1 MFAENFNTA
10 EGYGLYGGFNSVFVC
25 DDGISVAKQVDFPN
39 GWTDDTNLSFKVL
52 FKNGHNCADASTPMT
67 LNGVAVVVNKY
78 GTLIPLPIHE
88 MDDGGTPIYKSL
100 QPNTILEMYYTDNYD
115 GADTPACVI
124 IGNPIVLSSTDYTIY
139 ADGYE
144 EEHIFKPSLTTF
156 DKIVDYNGTSGY
168 NNTITHTVQKAG
180 FYLLSGQAYSGGN
193 HNVIMKINDNEIYY
207 GTTYSGGTG
216 IANTTC
222 MPLNVGDEI
231 SIHVYNPDGTGNSTK
246 IKIYRIL

>member
-88 MDDGGTPIYKSL
+88 MDDSGTPIYKSL
-100 QPNTILEMYYTDNYD
+100 QPNTILEMYYTNDYD
-115 GADTPACVI
+115 GADTPAYVV

-139 ADGYE
+139 A
-144 EEHIFKPSLTTF
+144 
-156 DKIVDYNGTSGY
+156 NG
-168 NNTITHTVQKAG
+168 Q
-180 FYLLSGQAYSGGN
+180 SGQMVPDYASGSIYTSASTSYTMPCNGFIN
-193 HNVIMKINDNEIYY
+193 FTYIGQGGVRALIIDGVKMSYEFVSYGVSSFSGFVSKGSVITLE
-207 GTTYSGGTG
+207 GGGTLDVNG
-216 IANTTC
+216 FKVFKLIPMT
-222 MPLNVGDEI
+222 V
-231 SIHVYNPDGTGNSTK
+231 
-246 IKIYRIL
+246 

>member
-25 DDGISVAKQVDFPN
+25 DNGISVAKQVDFPN

-115 GADTPACVI
+115 GADTPAYVI
-124 IGNPIVLSSTDYTIY
+124 IGNPIVLSSADYTIY
-139 ADGYE
+139 ADGYNLQDINALDYANTSMITTPSIDTTKTDVYTATTRCFV
-144 EEHIFKPSLTTF
+144 HIDGL
-156 DKIVDYNGTSGY
+156 
-168 NNTITHTVQKAG
+168 
-180 FYLLSGQAYSGGN
+180 GGN
-193 HNVIMKINDNEIYY
+193 
-207 GTTYSGGTG
+207 SSS
-216 IANTTC
+216 IANRRTKVFINNIEQSNNGITSNY
-222 MPLNVGDEI
+222 PGTWTAGDWILRKGDVI
-231 SIHVYNPDGTGNSTK
+231 SMQRNGDTSNTYN
-246 IKIYRIL
+246 IYITPFVS